1 MSGTVLGAPGGSN
14 GKKKSTGSDQKTT
27 SSSEPLLFP
36 IPSKGNVGTHFTPAN
51 TPTTHSMF
59 HLGAEPK
66 NDDND
71 EDSQPKKGKKK
82 SSAQQEPINESA
94 FIMNALK
101 EKLEDME
108 VPELPLVLKRR
119 VKALRNLNDQHST
132 LERQFFDEVRALEAK
147 YFALYSPLYEKRRE
161 IVIGTHE
168 PTDEEVGK
176 LDEPKPDDKKSED
189 KKPEDKKPESK
200 KEENEEDI
208 KGIPDFWLN
217 TLRVCSAVGETIT
230 DSDEDALRYLQ
241 DIQCEIFTD
250 GEDKSKHG
258 FKLHFHFNDNPY
270 FTNKSLSK
278 VYHLT
283 YESNSE
289 VLESA
294 DGTEVQWKAGK
305 NLTVKTVKKKQRHKG
320 GRGTRTV
327 TKQEPCE
334 SFFNFFKPPPVPDK
348 DTDMEKNDLMA
359 LQFDLETDYEL
370 GSAIKDKVIP
380 HAILYFTGEAQ
391 EDEDYEDYEDGD
403 MEDDD
408 DEMGDDDEDEE
419 EEEDEPPAK
428 SKKGKGGDGKRGGDS
443 SGRGAGGATLAGDK
457 PPECKQQ

>member
-1 MSGTVLGAPGGSN
+1 M
-14 GKKKSTGSDQKTT
+14 K
-27 SSSEPLLFP
+27 
-36 IPSKGNVGTHFTPAN
+36 
-51 TPTTHSMF
+51 
-59 HLGAEPK
+59 
-66 NDDND
+66 
-71 EDSQPKKGKKK
+71 
-82 SSAQQEPINESA
+82 
-94 FIMNALK
+94 
-101 EKLEDME
+101 
-108 VPELPLVLKRR
+108 
-119 VKALRNLNDQHST
+119 
-132 LERQFFDEVRALEAK
+132 
-147 YFALYSPLYEKRRE
+147 KRRE

-176 LDEPKPDDKKSED
+176 LDEPKPDDKKPDD

-348 DTDMEKNDLMA
+348 DTDMEKNDLME

-391 EDEDYEDYEDGD
+391 EDEDYEDYEDGE

-408 DEMGDDDEDEE
+408 EEMGDDDEEDE

-428 SKKGKGGDGKRGGDS
+428 SKKGKGGDGRRGDGA
-443 SGRGAGGATLAGDK
+443 GRGTGGAALAGDK